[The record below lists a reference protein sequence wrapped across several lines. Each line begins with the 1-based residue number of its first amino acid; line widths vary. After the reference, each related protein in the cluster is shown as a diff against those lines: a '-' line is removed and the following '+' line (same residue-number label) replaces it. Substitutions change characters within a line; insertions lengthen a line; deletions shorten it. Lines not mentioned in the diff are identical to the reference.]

1 MNVLIKF
8 GRSKSS
14 GVKGHGVKFTVRGVL
29 RENSCKCI
37 VRCICLHNQGAVR
50 CPMSSDRCRRKCLFQ
65 LVERFSTVLCEAP
78 RESFPCESSKGNSD
92 GGIVVDKM
100 PVKFCKTKERL
111 DVFYFPRFWPLQD
124 VLNLIFSYG
133 ESLRQQYVAK
143 VFDRGLVKR
152 TFVFSCI

>member
-65 LVERFSTVLCEAP
+65 LVERFSTVLCEVP
-78 RESFPCESSKGNSD
+78 RESFLCESSKGNR
-92 GGIVVDKM
+92 IVVDET
-100 PVKFCKTKERL
+100 PVKVRKTKERL
-111 DVFYFPRFWPLQD
+111 NVFYFPRFRSLQD
-124 VLNLIFSYG
+124 ALNLIFSHG

-143 VFDRGLVKR
+143 VFDQGLVKR